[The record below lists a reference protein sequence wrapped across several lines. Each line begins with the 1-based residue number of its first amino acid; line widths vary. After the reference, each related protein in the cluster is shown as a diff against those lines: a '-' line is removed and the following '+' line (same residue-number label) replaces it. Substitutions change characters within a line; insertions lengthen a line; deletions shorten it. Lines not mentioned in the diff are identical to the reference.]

1 MSEPSSSVP
10 EEVADAEVEQPST
23 EAEQET
29 RVELDVDEE
38 KLEAWDDVKGDYQ
51 VEPHGE
57 PVPNTMGE
65 DDRGLDDSPEA
76 ETDEEPDAETDEEPD
91 ADPDRDTDGG
101 ADADASD

>member
-57 PVPNTMGE
+57 PVPNSMGE

-76 ETDEEPDAETDEEPD
+76 ETEAQTETVEEPDV
-91 ADPDRDTDGG
+91 DPDRGTDGE
-101 ADADASD
+101 ADADAPD